1 MWIVR
6 LALDRPYT
14 FVVMALLIAILGGVA
29 IVTTPTDIFPYINIP
44 VAGVIWNYQ
53 GMAPDDM
60 AKRVLLISERAMTTA
75 VNGIEHI
82 EATAYNGVGLIR
94 VYLQPGSN
102 IDLAISQIVAV
113 NQTILRTLPPGIFPP
128 LVVQYDASSVPILQ
142 LGLSSNTLTEQQLY
156 DYGQNFVRT
165 RLSTVPGISVPL
177 PYGGKVRTVM
187 VDLNTSALYGK
198 GLSATDISNALNL
211 QNLILPTGTVKVGTR
226 EYLIQLNSSPEL
238 VSALNDVPIKT
249 VNGAPVYMRDIAQ
262 VRDGYQVQT
271 NIVRTDGKRSAL
283 LSVLRHGGAST
294 LAVVDGVKK
303 LLPAVEATLPT
314 SLRITP
320 LFDQSVFVRSSVSGV
335 VREATIAAVL
345 TGLMI
350 LLFLGSWRSTLI
362 VCLSIPLSILT
373 SLIVLSLL
381 GETIN
386 VMTLGGMALAVGI
399 LVDDA
404 TVEIENVHR
413 NMAIKGKTLVRAILD
428 GAQQIAVPAFVSTLC
443 ICIVFV
449 PVLMLSGAAKYLFT
463 PLSMAVVFAMLT
475 SYLLTRT
482 VVPTLVHYL
491 LQVEMPLYQEGEES
505 SNAAKA
511 AGPIWRIHQAFD
523 RHFETFRDAYHHLL
537 DRVLQHRIIVGGA
550 FAIFAFSSLA
560 LVLFVGRDFFPYVD
574 AGQMRLHVRTPT
586 GTRIEEVERIFG
598 AVEEE
603 IRRVVPP
610 QELDT
615 ILDNIG
621 LPNSGINLAF
631 SDSSTSGSGDGEILI
646 SLKPKHSP
654 TIDYTRQ
661 LRTSLAAKF
670 PSETFFFQ
678 AADITSQIL
687 NFGLPAP
694 IDVQVTGN
702 NAAANHSIATQVRN
716 EIARLPGAVDTFVRQ
731 QVDYPTVKVN
741 VDRIKA
747 NESGLTQQN
756 VAQSLLISLSSSG
769 QVAPNQWLNP
779 QNGVNYQVAVQT
791 PQYSVPTF
799 DAMQRTPVT
808 ALNGGQTTQLLDNLA
823 SLQRTTSAEIESHY
837 DVQNV
842 IDVYSSPDRRD
853 LGSFAVDVNRII
865 DKARKTLPRGTTIDV
880 RGQVDTMQTSFTRLG
895 LGMIFAIVLVYLLM
909 AVNFQSWLDPFIILT
924 ALPGAMAGLLWM
936 LYVTGTTLSV
946 PALMGAI
953 MGIGVA
959 TANSILLVTFANDER
974 ELGKN
979 AMEAA
984 LSAGFT
990 RIRPVIMTALAM
1002 IIGMVP
1008 MALGLGEGGEQNAPL
1023 GRAVIG
1029 DLLLATPTTLFFVP
1043 IMYSWLRKNP
1053 PVNLDAQIAREAGET
1068 TDTPTGKE

>member
-6 LALDRPYT
+6 LALRRPYT
-14 FVVMALLIAILGGVA
+14 FIVIALLVAILGG
-29 IVTTPTDIFPYINIP
+29 ISILTTPTDIFPYINIP
-44 VAGVIWNYQ
+44 VAGVIWSYS
-53 GMAPDDM
+53 GISPDDM
-60 AKRVLLISERAMTTA
+60 AKRVLLISERAMTTT
-75 VNGIEHI
+75 VNSIEHI

-94 VYLQPGSN
+94 VYLQPGAN

-113 NQTILRTLPPGIFPP
+113 NQTVLRTMPPGIFPP

-142 LGLSSNTLTEQQLY
+142 LGLSSDTLTEQQLY
-156 DYGQNFVRT
+156 DYGQNFIRT

-177 PYGGKVRTVM
+177 PYGGKVRTIM
-187 VDLNTSALYGK
+187 VDLNPGALFGK
-198 GLSATDISNALNL
+198 GLSATDVSNALNL
-211 QNLILPTGTVKVGTR
+211 QNLILPTGTVKVGPR

-238 VSALNDVPIKT
+238 VAGLNDMPIKT
-249 VNGAPVYMRDIAQ
+249 VNGAPVYMRDVAQ

-283 LSVLRHGGAST
+283 LTVLRHGGAST

-314 SLRITP
+314 SLQIKP
-320 LFDQSVFVRSSVSGV
+320 LFDQSLFVRASVSGV

-350 LLFLGSWRSTLI
+350 LLFLGSWRSTVI
-362 VCLSIPLSILT
+362 VCISIPLSILT
-373 SLIVLSLL
+373 SLIVLGLL
-381 GETIN
+381 GQTIN
-386 VMTLGGMALAVGI
+386 VMTLGGLALAVGI

-413 NMAIKGKTLVRAILD
+413 NMGFKGKTLVRAILD
-428 GAQQIAVPAFVSTLC
+428 GAEQIAVPAFVSTLC

-463 PLSMAVVFAMLT
+463 PLSMGVVFAMLT

-491 LQVEMPLYQEGEES
+491 LPVEIPLYQEGEES
-505 SNAAKA
+505 VAAARA
-511 AGPIWRIHQAFD
+511 AGPIWWVHQAFD
-523 RHFETFRDAYHHLL
+523 RQFEKWRDTYHHVLEGVLKHRLL
-537 DRVLQHRIIVGGA
+537 VGGA
-550 FAIFAFSSLA
+550 FALFAFSSLG
-560 LVLFVGRDFFPYVD
+560 LVLFVGKDFFPYVD
-574 AGQMRLHVRTPT
+574 SGQMRLHVRCPS
-586 GTRIEEVERIFG
+586 GTRIEEAERIFG

-603 IRRVVPP
+603 VRGIVPAD
-610 QELDT
+610 ELNT

-631 SDSSTSGSGDGEILI
+631 SDSATSGSGDGEILI
-646 SLKPKHSP
+646 SLNEKHHP

-661 LRTSLAAKF
+661 LRTRLAARF
-670 PSETFFFQ
+670 PAEIFFFQ

-694 IDVQVTGN
+694 IDVQVTGTD
-702 NAAANHSIATQVRN
+702 ASANYRVATNVRD

-747 NESGLTQQN
+747 DESGLTQRD
-756 VAQSLLISLSSSG
+756 VADSLLISLSSSG
-769 QVAPNQWLNP
+769 QVAPNQWLNT
-779 QNGVNYQVAVQT
+779 QNGVNYNVAVQT
-791 PQYSVPTF
+791 PQYAVPTF
-799 DAMQRTPVT
+799 DAMQRTPLT
-808 ALNGGQTTQLLDNLA
+808 ALTGGRTTQLLDNLA
-823 SLQRTTSAEIESHY
+823 SLQRTTSSEIESHY
-837 DVQNV
+837 DVQPV
-842 IDVYSSPDRRD
+842 MDVYASVDRRD
-853 LGSFAVDVNRII
+853 LGGFAVDVSHII
-865 DKARKTLPRGTTIDV
+865 DKARRSLPRGTTIEL

-895 LGMIFAIVLVYLLM
+895 LGMVFAILLVYLLM
-909 AVNFQSWLDPFIILT
+909 AINFQSWLDPFIILT
-924 ALPGAMAGLLWM
+924 ALPGAMAGLLWI
-936 LYVTGTTLSV
+936 LYLTRTTLSV

-974 ELGKN
+974 TQGKN

-990 RIRPVIMTALAM
+990 RMRPVIMTALAM
-1002 IIGMVP
+1002 IIGMIP
-1008 MALGLGEGGEQNAPL
+1008 MALGMGDGGEQNAPL

-1043 IMYSWLRKNP
+1043 IMYSLLRKQA
-1053 PVNLDAQIAREAGET
+1053 PVNLDELIAREAGET
-1068 TDTPTGKE
+1068 TGAQGGKE